1 MNKIDAQSKSRV
13 ANTDLARTVAW
24 GVLALYVIALLIA
37 QQFVESV
44 FVVSQGEKSQIISQ
58 QFKGDEHLLASLQ
71 EISNKKSSSEVVAEL
86 KELYISLGLTS
97 PQLEVVQLSAEGD
110 FMIREVH
117 KNSRTSF

>member
-1 MNKIDAQSKSRV
+1 MNKIDAQIKSRV

-44 FVVSQGEKSQIISQ
+44 FVVSQSEKSQIISQ
-58 QFKGDEHLLASLQ
+58 QFKGDEHLLTSLQ
-71 EISNKKSSSEVVAEL
+71 EISDKKPSTEVVAAL
-86 KELYISLGLTS
+86 KELYLSLGLTS
-97 PQLEVVQLSAEGD
+97 PQLEVVELSAEGD
-110 FMIREVH
+110 FMIRETH